1 MSQRQ
6 RAWEP
11 ESHETTTHSPTTETS
26 LSLITPQ
33 QETQPKVEGHNIE
46 EDEIISGEF
55 SHNNHL
61 TIIVLSIRHI
71 FYGR

>member
-26 LSLITPQ
+26 LSLITPK
-33 QETQPKVEGHNIE
+33 QETQPEVEGHIE

-55 SHNNHL
+55 SHNSNNL
-61 TIIVLSIRHI
+61 TIT
-71 FYGR
+71 